1 MNAKAGDRIRI
12 TATPEILRGINVS
25 NYLACILSGRVVTA
39 LKSDHFCVMVGSD
52 GIGTCWLNHNQYVVA
67 NHYAP

>member
-1 MNAKAGDRIRI
+1 
-12 TATPEILRGINVS
+12 
-25 NYLACILSGRVVTA
+25 
-39 LKSDHFCVMVGSD
+39 MVGSD